1 MLQFLG
7 KQSQQD
13 SFSACGGKQC
23 PMGQSEIIRVMNPM
37 LVNNYNACRNRE
49 RFPDN
54 LRTKLLVPMPV
65 VSCAITI
72 VLTSFM
78 F

>member
-13 SFSACGGKQC
+13 SFSACVGKVC
-23 PMGQSEIIRVMNPM
+23 PMGQSQIIRVMNPM
-37 LVNNYNACRNRE
+37 LVSCYNACRNRE

-54 LRTKLLVPMPV
+54 LRTEMLVIMP
-65 VSCAITI
+65 A
-72 VLTSFM
+72 VL
-78 F
+78 